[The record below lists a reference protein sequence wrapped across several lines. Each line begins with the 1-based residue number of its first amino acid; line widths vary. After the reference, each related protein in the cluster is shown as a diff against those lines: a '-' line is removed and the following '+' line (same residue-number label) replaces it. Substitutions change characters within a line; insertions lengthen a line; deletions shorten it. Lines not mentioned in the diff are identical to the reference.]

1 MPDMLFWEDGR
12 CTGTTPFTW
21 RFFAWQADAY
31 LGQRRKVQ
39 LLCFRDKRRQ
49 AHAKTRQH
57 AFMACK
63 FSVEKGGYP
72 GKAARLT
79 SRIYPVLNNIVYLSY
94 PLANFLFWCYSFI
107 KYFLWSALFQE
118 RFTEKTCR
126 NSQPSGKHSFRH
138 VFCFILTQ
146 ERKPMSYT
154 RRGFLKLAG
163 VSALCLSLSQFG
175 FNLGEAQAYAGSL
188 KIEGAKEVIT
198 ICPFCAVCCQVIA
211 YVRDGKLVSTE
222 GDPDFPVNE
231 GALCAK
237 GAALF
242 SMYTNPHRLTKPL
255 YRAPYSEKWEEKD
268 WGWMLEKIARRVKDT
283 RDKDLILKNSKG
295 QTVNRLESIFMMG
308 TSHASNEECAVIH
321 QSMRGLGVVQMDH
334 QARV

>member
-1 MPDMLFWEDGR
+1 MKLKTTLAALLFCATALASSPHKYRLVWQDDFN
-12 CTGTTPFTW
+12 GTTFDSRSWTKIKRGAPDW
-21 RFFAWQADAY
+21 RKYMSDAD
-31 LGQRRKVQ
+31 
-39 LLCFRDKRRQ
+39 
-49 AHAKTRQH
+49 
-57 AFMACK
+57 
-63 FSVEKGGYP
+63 
-72 GKAARLT
+72 
-79 SRIYPVLNNIVYLSY
+79 
-94 PLANFLFWCYSFI
+94 
-107 KYFLWSALFQE
+107 
-118 RFTEKTCR
+118 
-126 NSQPSGKHSFRH
+126 
-138 VFCFILTQ
+138 
-146 ERKPMSYT
+146 
-154 RRGFLKLAG
+154 
-163 VSALCLSLSQFG
+163 SL
-175 FNLGEAQAYAGSL
+175 YA
-188 KIEGAKEVIT
+188 
-198 ICPFCAVCCQVIA
+198 
-211 YVRDGKLVSTE
+211 VRDGKLVSTE

-321 QSMRGLGVVQMDH
+321 QAMRGLGVVQMDH